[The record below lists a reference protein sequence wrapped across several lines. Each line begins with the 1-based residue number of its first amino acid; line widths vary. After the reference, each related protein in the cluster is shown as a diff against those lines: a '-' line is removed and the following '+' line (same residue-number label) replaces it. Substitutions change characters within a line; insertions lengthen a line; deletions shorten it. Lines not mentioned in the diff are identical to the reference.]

1 MDGCKKSQPYQIRA
15 LGLTYRSKSNQND
28 RAPAGHCTGGIVK
41 MDINGLFR
49 GYGESHQRFIFAK
62 DRDNDFSSLIY
73 AQNGV
78 GNCISLIPDSKIDQ
92 SVDKKGRQ
100 IMG

>member
-1 MDGCKKSQPYQIRA
+1 
-15 LGLTYRSKSNQND
+15 
-28 RAPAGHCTGGIVK
+28 